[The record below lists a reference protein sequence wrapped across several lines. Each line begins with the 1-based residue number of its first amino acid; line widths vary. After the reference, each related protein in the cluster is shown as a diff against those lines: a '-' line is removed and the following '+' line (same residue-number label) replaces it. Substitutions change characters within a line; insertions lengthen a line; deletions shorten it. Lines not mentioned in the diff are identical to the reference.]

1 MADSNESLEE
11 LLVIEST
18 PNRLPNA
25 GDDTDDDETE
35 DASEE
40 AGLGHTLATRTPGPK
55 MRRGDI
61 DPLHLGMG
69 TGAGMKEMGA
79 GQGLGSI
86 EGDKVGF
93 TGWSGSN

>member
-11 LLVIEST
+11 LLEIERT

-40 AGLGHTLATRTPGPK
+40 AGLGYAFATRTPGPK
-55 MRRGDI
+55 MRRGDV
-61 DPLHLGMG
+61 DPCTL
-69 TGAGMKEMGA
+69 
-79 GQGLGSI
+79 
-86 EGDKVGF
+86 VW
-93 TGWSGSN
+93 GWRRA

>member
-11 LLVIEST
+11 LLEIERT

-40 AGLGHTLATRTPGPK
+40 AGLGHAFATRTPGPK

-61 DPLHLGMG
+61 DPLHFGMG
-69 TGAGMKEMGA
+69 MEAGMKEMGV
-79 GQGLGSI
+79 GRGLGSI
-86 EGDKVGF
+86 EGDRVGF
-93 TGWSGSN
+93 ADWSGSN